1 MEAAENRLGQST
13 AGIQV
18 TSLIAVTGDLK
29 DSLQVRYADIGRV
42 PLHLCLQS
50 RH

>member
-1 MEAAENRLGQST
+1 MEATENGVGQST

-18 TSLIAVTGDLK
+18 TSLITVAGDLK

-50 RH
+50 CR